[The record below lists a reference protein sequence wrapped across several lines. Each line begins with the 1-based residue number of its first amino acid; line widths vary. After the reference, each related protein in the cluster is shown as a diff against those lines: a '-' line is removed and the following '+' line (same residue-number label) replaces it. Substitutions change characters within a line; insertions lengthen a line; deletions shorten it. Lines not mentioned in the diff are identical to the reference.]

1 MKDRKYKE
9 GVPQHVYFRG
19 IGGGVIFYC
28 IRDCIYYVT
37 LYTCLAEKHRIT
49 TTAFS
54 LMPNHSHSQQKALS
68 HKSFSAFNGEFSAVF
83 TRGYNRRHNRSGEL
97 FDNPFGSAPKPTG
110 KLIKSNLSYICNNG
124 AEGKLSKGVL
134 DYQWNLMAY
143 YHNPSPFS
151 QRIRKDLVS
160 KRLRDAVN
168 MVDYFRKAGKPL
180 GYNIQEILFKKLDK
194 KEKKQLIDYILY
206 KYNPLDYS
214 GIESAFG
221 SFAKA
226 LAGMEANCG
235 SEYDIKED
243 WDDYSV
249 YSELG
254 SATAKKGVDLQKVNF
269 EAMDIGRLLKLR
281 SFLKQETRATERQLD
296 KFLHANTRNWLE
308 RNKLSI
314 NKQEK

>member
-1 MKDRKYKE
+1 MKDRNYKE

-19 IGGGVIFYC
+19 KGGGIIFYC
-28 IRDCIYYVT
+28 IQDCIYYVT

-49 TTAFS
+49 TSAFS
-54 LMPNHSHSQQKALS
+54 LMPNHSHSQQNPLS
-68 HKSFSAFNGEFSAVF
+68 HKSFSAFNGEFSSTF

-97 FDNPFGSAPKPTG
+97 FDNPFGSAPKTTG

-134 DYQWNLMAY
+134 DYHWNLMAY
-143 YHNPSPFS
+143 YHNPAPFS
-151 QRIRKDLVS
+151 KKIRKDLVS
-160 KRLRDAVN
+160 KRLRDAVK
-168 MVDYFRKAGKPL
+168 MVDYLRKAGKPI
-180 GYNIQEILFKKLDK
+180 GYNTQDILFKKLDK
-194 KEKKQLIDYILY
+194 REKKQLVDYILHI
-206 KYNPLDYS
+206 YNPLDYK

-249 YSELG
+249 YSKLG
-254 SATAKKGVDLQKVNF
+254 SAAARKGLDLQKVNF
-269 EAMDIGRLLKLR
+269 ETMDIGRLQTLR
-281 SFLKQETRATERQLD
+281 SYLKRETRATERQLD
-296 KFLHANTRNWLE
+296 KFLHTIIKERLE

-314 NKQEK
+314 NKQQ